1 MSDIVCK
8 DDGTVEI
15 YYNSYYDPFEKQ
27 QYEGGVFSYNIGEGG
42 KAFNDEYIPI
52 SQVKGM
58 TDALAAFE
66 IEHNYES
73 GIYFG
78 DIQKDAR
85 TLMIYDLG
93 EDAVNE
99 LSQEKYDSIIGKYEE
114 EALSSEY
121 LGLYMVD
128 DQRRAIDTVHDI
140 QKGAVTV
147 VNTATAVAA
156 VVGNPVVSAGAL
168 FIAGL
173 TNATDTYIDYSLGL
187 EEDAYKGAAFMALDL
202 VTMNSLPEAKLELA
216 GIGAA
221 EGEADD
227 FIRALDKN
235 IDNFDNFFKAS
246 DDIFD
251 DGARVLHSAGSQ
263 SDEVVEAVAR
273 AENEAEEAVEA
284 VAHSGNP
291 ERGAVHTDELTGSPK
306 KINSTE
312 ASNHKESNLGES
324 TGKKIDADDVHKS
337 DVDAAEGKSGN
348 RENSKTDAERKNHND
363 SDNHKNQNDAEEH
376 GQHGE
381 DEFDGYDTDE
391 DDWDFNL
398 EDDIND
404 GILYGDEL
412 TNSLNSEPLEVE
424 TSASDVIS
432 EGEKS
437 SITKSEYSSLR
448 KKTPNADIRKMVN
461 PEGPKIDP
469 VYGYETSVLEADHIV
484 SMKKVV
490 EMPGFSQLS
499 AEQKEEVLN
508 LKDNFIGLG
517 KPTNASKGAKSWTEW
532 RGHSVLGEVPDS
544 VRKEMLEKE
553 RKAKLAL
560 QKAIKEGLENDGY

>member
-1 MSDIVCK
+1 
-8 DDGTVEI
+8 
-15 YYNSYYDPFEKQ
+15 
-27 QYEGGVFSYNIGEGG
+27 
-42 KAFNDEYIPI
+42 
-52 SQVKGM
+52 M

-66 IEHNYES
+66 LEHNYES

-246 DDIFD
+246 ND
-251 DGARVLHSAGSQ
+251 
-263 SDEVVEAVAR
+263 VVE
-273 AENEAEEAVEA
+273 
-284 VAHSGNP
+284 G
-291 ERGAVHTDELTGSPK
+291 GA
-306 KINSTE
+306 STVRVFE
-312 ASNHKESNLGES
+312 DLGD
-324 TGKKIDADDVHKS
+324 DAGRVVKTLDNK
-337 DVDAAEGKSGN
+337 VD
-348 RENSKTDAERKNHND
+348 DAERVVTNLDDAVDDAERVVKTLDDKVDDMERAASHIDDNMDEAAERAARPEDVDGTKPKADEPDGTKPKADDPDAETRDYENHDNH
-363 SDNHKNQNDAEEH
+363 SDNDGHENHEDTEEH

-381 DEFDGYDTDE
+381 DDFDG
-391 DDWDFNL
+391 
-398 EDDIND
+398 DDIND
-404 GILYGDEL
+404 SLNFEDDVNEDNIYGDEFL
-412 TNSLNSEPLEVE
+412 NSTNSEPLEVE
-424 TSASDVIS
+424 TS
-432 EGEKS
+432 
-437 SITKSEYSSLR
+437 
-448 KKTPNADIRKMVN
+448 
-461 PEGPKIDP
+461 
-469 VYGYETSVLEADHIV
+469 V
-484 SMKKVV
+484 S
-490 EMPGFSQLS
+490 GR
-499 AEQKEEVLN
+499 N
-508 LKDNFIGLG
+508 
-517 KPTNASKGAKSWTEW
+517 
-532 RGHSVLGEVPDS
+532 
-544 VRKEMLEKE
+544 
-553 RKAKLAL
+553 
-560 QKAIKEGLENDGY
+560 